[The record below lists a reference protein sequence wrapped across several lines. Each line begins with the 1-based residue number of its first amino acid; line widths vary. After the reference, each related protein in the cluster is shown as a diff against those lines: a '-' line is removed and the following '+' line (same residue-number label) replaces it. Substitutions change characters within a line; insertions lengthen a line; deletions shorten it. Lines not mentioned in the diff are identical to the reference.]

1 LTQIFS
7 YQAYDSKGNPIS
19 GNIEAENQQLVVRRL
34 LSMGYTITAVTPKK
48 EANREIQISS
58 FYSNRVNIRDVAMFT
73 RQMASMIAAGL
84 PLVRVLNILER
95 QTESRFL
102 RKALSEIKKDV
113 ESGESLSI
121 ALGKFPK
128 IFDRLYVHM
137 VRAGEMTGAL
147 DEVLT
152 KLARAIEKEI
162 EFKGKVRNATA
173 YPTMLLL
180 FSFLAIGFLVV
191 AVVPGFATTF
201 QDMGVTL
208 PLPTQIL
215 LQVGTGARQNIWFI
229 IGALIL
235 LAVGLR
241 LTIKT
246 ERGRNVYDRGVI
258 RLPLIGRLI
267 QKIETARF
275 AGTLALLVSSGIPIL
290 SALEVV
296 QDTAGNIV
304 MGSAIAQAKSGI
316 REGEVISRALDAAGS
331 FDPMVVHMVSV
342 GEETGTLGNIL
353 NHLSDFY
360 EKEVNQTLATL
371 MPLIEPLL
379 IVFVAFIAG
388 FVVISIML
396 PMFEIMGSIN

>member
-1 LTQIFS
+1 
-7 YQAYDSKGNPIS
+7 
-19 GNIEAENQQLVVRRL
+19 
-34 LSMGYTITAVTPKK
+34 
-48 EANREIQISS
+48 
-58 FYSNRVNIRDVAMFT
+58 
-73 RQMASMIAAGL
+73 
-84 PLVRVLNILER
+84 
-95 QTESRFL
+95 
-102 RKALSEIKKDV
+102 
-113 ESGESLSI
+113 
-121 ALGKFPK
+121 
-128 IFDRLYVHM
+128 
-137 VRAGEMTGAL
+137 
-147 DEVLT
+147 
-152 KLARAIEKEI
+152 
-162 EFKGKVRNATA
+162 
-173 YPTMLLL
+173 
-180 FSFLAIGFLVV
+180 
-191 AVVPGFATTF
+191 
-201 QDMGVTL
+201 
-208 PLPTQIL
+208 LPTQIL